1 MRNFQIRKIIKLILV
16 VVSITLFST
25 HIFASDNISCTEYKD
40 MGDMLREKKCFFPNM
55 KLPQAYKKA
64 IKEKYSTFK
73 LEQFM
78 ECSIPKH
85 SKNVQLGKGAEI
97 TYINYIIKNKRN
109 STIDMLTGIAS
120 FTMNFTEDDNGTT
133 IKYSISAD

>member
-1 MRNFQIRKIIKLILV
+1 MQKFHFITKVKLILFIFLLILFTTQSFALDR
-16 VVSITLFST
+16 VSC
-25 HIFASDNISCTEYKD
+25 NEYKD
-40 MGDMLREKKCFFPNM
+40 MGDMSREKTCFFPNM
-55 KLPQAYKKA
+55 KLAQAYKKA